1 MGGTLHPRLIGDMLD
16 TIRAAERL
24 GEDYFA
30 APPRIL
36 RAERDTLPQLGATA
50 LPIHEMFSPSTFSGA
65 VSKQR

>member
-1 MGGTLHPRLIGDMLD
+1 MLD